1 MAQSISSQVGIVP
14 VILCGGSGTRLWP
27 LSRQSFPKQ
36 FISLIDGKSLLTL
49 TAERLSQVSSGGLWA
64 VGAEDHRFLIAD
76 ALATS
81 NQSNTVILEP
91 VARNTTAAIA
101 LAALA
106 LHTSEADPY
115 LLFCPADHH
124 IPDARAFVGTV
135 HSALPAAANGEIVT
149 VGISPSYPATGYGY
163 IQAGEAVTTGV
174 FKVDRFIEKP
184 DLGTAESLLLAGKS
198 LWNAGIFFGK
208 ASRFIEA
215 IQSHAPDIMGTCR
228 TSMLTAKK
236 DRFDQNMVFLRPNAE
251 AFSACRSV
259 SIDYAVMEH
268 HKSLAMVPFS
278 GRWSDVGSWQSLADM
293 SDPDPNGN
301 TVQGG
306 AWLIDTMD
314 TFIRTSDRPI
324 VTIDVQGL
332 LIVDT
337 PDALLVANKRS
348 SERVKEAVAMLESA
362 AIPQAVTHQRVA
374 RPWGWYDSIGRGV
387 NFQVKRIG
395 VRPGAALSLQRH
407 QHRAEHWIVVRGRA
421 EVTVGDQIFSLS
433 ANESTYIPRGT
444 IHRLENTSDAEIEI
458 IEIQTGEYLE
468 EDDIERLDDV
478 YGRN

>member
-1 MAQSISSQVGIVP
+1 MAESIDVQVGIVP
-14 VILCGGSGTRLWP
+14 IILCGGSGTRLWP

-49 TAERLSQVSSGGLWA
+49 TAERLSHLSSAALWA

-106 LHTSEADPY
+106 LHTTEADPY

-124 IPDARAFVGTV
+124 IPDTRAFVDTV
-135 HSALPAAANGEIVT
+135 HTALPAAANGEIVM
-149 VGISPSYPATGYGY
+149 VGISPTYPATGYGY
-163 IQAGEAVTTGV
+163 IQAGEAVIGGI

-184 DLGTAESLLLAGKS
+184 DLGIAESLLLAGKS

-215 IQSHAPDIMGTCR
+215 IQSHAPDIMDACR
-228 TSMLTAKK
+228 TSMLNAKT

-278 GRWSDVGSWQSLADM
+278 GLWSDVGSWKSLADM
-293 SDPDPNGN
+293 SEPDSNGN
-301 TVQGG
+301 TVQGD
-306 AWLIDTMD
+306 AWLIDTKQ
-314 TFIRTSDRPI
+314 TFIRASDRPI

-337 PDALLVANKRS
+337 PDALLVANKLS
-348 SERVKEAVAMLESA
+348 SERVKEAVAVLESA

-374 RPWGWYDSIGRGV
+374 RPWGWYDSIGRGG

-421 EVTVGDQIFSLS
+421 EVTVGSQTFSLP

-444 IHRLENTSDAEIEI
+444 IHRLENASDTEIEI